1 MQHGRVIRWLRRRY
15 SGSIMHFQYMPD
27 GSDRQ
32 TDRQTPAR
40 CLPLFTMET
49 ANVVTFSAALV

>member
-1 MQHGRVIRWLRRRY
+1 MQHGRVIRWPRRRY

-32 TDRQTPAR
+32 TDTSPMLTVFHYESGQRIN
-40 CLPLFTMET
+40 F
-49 ANVVTFSAALV
+49 FSSPRMT